1 MKRSGLPADDPLR
14 ALGDKLDEELDAI
27 IESWPSPRS
36 SDHLRLEV
44 AAAFDADR
52 RCSLPSVDAMVGQ
65 GVADIDPRTRRWFL
79 DQFAEPSVLADG
91 DPVPG
96 CGCPACT
103 GIPADHPVRQR
114 QTRRRQAGYER
125 FTETVDIARQV
136 PLLEVVQRLGLGTP
150 QKHGKEYA
158 VHCPFHDD
166 HRPSM
171 SVDTGKDVWYCF
183 VCGLGGDGIAL
194 FMKARRIKF
203 ADAVRELTGGPA

>member
-1 MKRSGLPADDPLR
+1 MRSGLPADDRLHL
-14 ALGDKLDEELDAI
+14 LGDQLDAALDAI
-27 IESWPSPRS
+27 VESWPRHRS

-52 RCSLPSVDAMVGQ
+52 HCSLPSVDAMLAQ
-65 GVADIDPRTRRWFL
+65 GVADMEPRTRRSYL
-79 DQFAEPSVLADG
+79 DKFMEPSARALG

-114 QTRRRQAGYER
+114 QVRRQQAGHER
-125 FTETVDIARQV
+125 FAVIVETARKV
-136 PLLEVVQRLGLGTP
+136 PLLEVMRRLGVPDPIRSGNSVFAT
-150 QKHGKEYA
+150 
-158 VHCPFHDD
+158 CPLHDD

-171 SVDTGKDVWYCF
+171 SVDTGKGVWYCF

-194 FMKARRIKF
+194 YMKTRRIQF
-203 ADAVRELTGGPA
+203 AEAVRELAA